1 MFKPHISSL
10 INYNVIISLKSLAFK
25 SIKVTK
31 SVLVQF
37 LTFFKNAFR
46 QGKAFNFDTVQS
58 NWPSS
63 WISKKVLLNTYDITD
78 HVQS

>member
-1 MFKPHISSL
+1 MFKPHVSSL

-37 LTFFKNAFR
+37 LTFFKNAHR

-58 NWPSS
+58 TWPPS
-63 WISKKVLLNTYDITD
+63 
-78 HVQS
+78 